1 MTQFGVQP
9 QFKKLDAVL
18 LGVGTTTEAGSI
30 SLALFPAYSLC
41 IRLHQAKP
49 HFGNILGYQR
59 NA

>member
-18 LGVGTTTEAGSI
+18 LGVGTTTEAGNI
-30 SLALFPAYSLC
+30 PPARFPAYSLY
-41 IRLHQAKP
+41 ISLHQAKP

-59 NA
+59 N